1 MAKKTTTTTAKKVN
15 PFDSGVTYVK
25 FFKAL
30 KDVSVSTYLKGVC
43 TNDQIDWLENDI
55 KNKFRIRYNIRR

>member
-1 MAKKTTTTTAKKVN
+1 MAKKTTTTTTKKVN
-15 PFDSGVTYVK
+15 PFDSGVTYVD

-43 TNDQIDWLENDI
+43 TNDQIEWLENDI
-55 KNKFRIRYNIRR
+55 KNNYKKQ